1 MKNCMVVLKD
11 FCFKRHTLFKFFSV
25 LENKT
30 RIVID
35 DDIEIVGTKEAEIM
49 SHIRSDCPLHPYV

>member
-1 MKNCMVVLKD
+1 MFL
-11 FCFKRHTLFKFFSV
+11 V
-25 LENKT
+25 LENNT

-49 SHIRSDCPLHPYV
+49 SHIRSDCPVYPYK